1 MTNHGK
7 GPNLAFRRSGAI
19 RVHRTRGT
27 VGASPWI
34 LYQWFF
40 RCWPQLARE
49 KLWETF
55 VLGGRMC
62 SGANFK
68 LSLSPGQVLTV
79 VQWVNPI
86 VMLWSGENSRLHLPP
101 QMRPVLLP
109 GKGRLG
115 PLRGAPRTPRLC
127 TCARGFPLS
136 DLSAP
141 EAEVVYHRRWDQLP
155 QKKNLGGV
163 MVTRDRDHRS

>member
-55 VLGGRMC
+55 FLGGRMC

-68 LSLSPGQVLTV
+68 LSLSPGSWPWSSESIQLLCFDPERTV
-79 VQWVNPI
+79 GCI
-86 VMLWSGENSRLHLPP
+86 CHLKWG
-101 QMRPVLLP
+101 RYSFPVRV
-109 GKGRLG
+109 GLG
-115 PLRGAPRTPRLC
+115 HCAEPREPRG
-127 TCARGFPLS
+127 CARGFPLS